1 MINDNG
7 GSRSGVERRQFGY
20 TESTPERRSGKERR
34 KGFDRRMGLG
44 QRRGHQNPGN
54 LLPIE
59 RKDEFR
65 GITVGVQKENFNSSV
80 LKPQIR
86 I

>member
-1 MINDNG
+1 MIKDNG
-7 GSRSGVERRQFGY
+7 GSRSGVDRRQFDC
-20 TESTPERRSGKERR
+20 TERVPERRSGKERR

-44 QRRGHQNPGN
+44 QRREHQNPGDS
-54 LLPIE
+54 LPIE